1 MKKSQFRK
9 LIRETIAEVIAQ
21 KSGLITEKFESK
33 TAAMMFKKLERS
45 DQNFFQGMARS
56 YDIDWRNAPESA
68 WGKGANP
75 KLVNFFFVNK
85 QNPSGSYQETTQVT
99 PHNAV
104 SKTDPCHDHS
114 YRRA

>member
-45 DQNFFQGMARS
+45 DQNFFQGK
-56 YDIDWRNAPESA
+56 N
-68 WGKGANP
+68 
-75 KLVNFFFVNK
+75 L
-85 QNPSGSYQETTQVT
+85 
-99 PHNAV
+99 
-104 SKTDPCHDHS
+104 
-114 YRRA
+114 

>member
-1 MKKSQFRK
+1 MKKAQFRK

-45 DQNFFQGMARS
+45 DQNFFQGMANS

-85 QNPSGSYQETTQVT
+85 NG
-99 PHNAV
+99 
-104 SKTDPCHDHS
+104 
-114 YRRA
+114 